1 MDRTKFLIR
10 QKVFE
15 KNLRAASKSTFSTFY
30 WLKRKKALN
39 QKSFP
44 TVQFVLENSK
54 YFKSYHGKTKIL
66 KIYSFSKKFLISSP
80 CYFTSRTFLHCFVI
94 LHSFV
99 RGIVKTRHSSTV
111 LNLNNFF
118 LSQFLEFFKS

>member
-66 KIYSFSKKFLISSP
+66 KKYTAFPKSSL
-80 CYFTSRTFLHCFVI
+80 FRHHAI
-94 LHSFV
+94 LLV
-99 RGIVKTRHSSTV
+99 ERSST
-111 LNLNNFF
+111 LLHHPPFIRQGHRENL
-118 LSQFLEFFKS
+118 S